1 MNNNNQI
8 NKGVDLI
15 NCEGPILKAKCID
28 KEKLLFHIYDEW
40 KEGVGILT
48 KKELIH
54 FLNGFLTIRD
64 SKGRK
69 WNVNE
74 LSSSMINSF
83 ENMNAVFQKQGINLF
98 DEPNTNLNILYLN
111 GFQSPLIEPKREI
124 LERFGCV
131 IAPYIDHHNEEDIY
145 SKISDLIKKEKI
157 DVVIGSSMG
166 GALGF
171 LLSSNLNIPALLF
184 NPALPYYDETF
195 NPIQYITSYQKCI
208 IGNLDS
214 VILPN
219 KTLNYLRKYLL
230 PSLEI
235 KVVNDLEHSIPVEVF
250 RNEVHIFMNELESRK

>member
-1 MNNNNQI
+1 MNNRNQI

-74 LSSSMINSF
+74 LSLSMINSF
-83 ENMNAVFQKQGINLF
+83 ENIDEEFQKQGVNLF
-98 DEPNTNLNILYLN
+98 DEPKSNLNILYLN

-131 IAPYIDHHNEEDIY
+131 IAPYIDHHNEEDTY
-145 SKISDLIKKEKI
+145 TKTSDLIKKEKI
-157 DVVIGSSMG
+157 DVIIGSSMG

-184 NPALPYYDETF
+184 NPAVPYIEGEF
-195 NPIQYITSYQKCI
+195 NPSQNITEFQKCV
-208 IGNLDS
+208 IGNMDS
-214 VILPN
+214 TILPN
-219 KTLNYLRKYLL
+219 ETLHYLRRFVL
-230 PSLEI
+230 PTLDI
-235 KVVNDLEHSIPVEVF
+235 KIINDLQHSIPVAVF
-250 RNEVHIFMNELESRK
+250 KKEINIFMSELKSKK